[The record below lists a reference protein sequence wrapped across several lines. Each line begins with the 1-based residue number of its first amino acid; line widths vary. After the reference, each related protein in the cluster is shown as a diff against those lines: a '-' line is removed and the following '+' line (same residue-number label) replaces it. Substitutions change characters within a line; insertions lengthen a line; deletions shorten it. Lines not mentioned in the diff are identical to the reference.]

1 VLKKVYLH
9 GNDRCLSKCFI
20 VDVIIWYN
28 LEDFNTKMAQKPKR
42 GSPISEEQK
51 KMLIDYLDA
60 HPDLKTGKFSSK
72 FTHQDSM
79 KLWQDI
85 GVHLNSIPG
94 SRKDWKD
101 WRKVGPHAFSV

>member
-1 VLKKVYLH
+1 
-9 GNDRCLSKCFI
+9 
-20 VDVIIWYN
+20 
-28 LEDFNTKMAQKPKR
+28 MAQKPKR
-42 GSPISEEQK
+42 GSPINEEQK
-51 KMLIDYLDA
+51 KIHYLDA

-79 KLWQDI
+79 ELWQDI

-101 WRKVGPHAFSV
+101 WRKVGPHAYSI